1 MRWISSATLGSVL
14 LALFVVTGC
23 NAAAG
28 PTTAPGQAATPG
40 AATPGAAYGYDDEQ
54 GESPIDEPPPD
65 GPVAQV
71 DTPVLVVHT
80 GSMQLEVADLRSTVD
95 QATAQI
101 AALGG
106 FVAESHEENSGEYQ
120 SATVTYRIPA
130 ARWDEA
136 LTGLRV
142 LGTKVLGE
150 DTNAQD
156 VTAQAVDLD
165 ARIANLRA
173 TEAALQAIMVK
184 ATTIADVL
192 KVQAELT
199 GVRGDIESLVAQ
211 RDKLGDQAALGTLE
225 VAFNV
230 PVVAAAV
237 ATSGWDLGAEV
248 DNAVAA
254 LVRVTQGITTLAV
267 WFGIVLLPVAIPV
280 VLIIWL
286 AVKLRR
292 RYESRRAPEVP
303 SAM

>member
-1 MRWISSATLGSVL
+1 
-14 LALFVVTGC
+14 
-23 NAAAG
+23 
-28 PTTAPGQAATPG
+28 
-40 AATPGAAYGYDDEQ
+40 
-54 GESPIDEPPPD
+54 
-65 GPVAQV
+65 
-71 DTPVLVVHT
+71 
-80 GSMQLEVADLRSTVD
+80 MQLEVADLRSTVD

-136 LTGLRV
+136 LTGLRG

-173 TEAALQAIMVK
+173 TESALQAIMVK

-237 ATSGWDLGAEV
+237 ATSGWNLGAEV

-254 LVRVTQGITTLAV
+254 LVRVSQGITTLAV

-286 AVKLRR
+286 AVKVRR
-292 RYESRRAPEVP
+292 RYESRRSPEVP